1 MGECLPVRMGLVITS
16 KPFFSQVTFCGY
28 ADIGVLPPARQRG
41 VLASIHGKH
50 PISHRKHQYEKQ
62 EVFAMKL
69 NSLNA
74 KMMSI
79 IVLVVISYVL
89 ILWVMNSQASKM
101 QRDLAVDYAAEL
113 AQHEGFKVKAQL
125 ETAMSASRTLAQ
137 ALAGLRKVN
146 PDRAVADAVL
156 RQILADNPAFLA
168 VWSGWEPDAF
178 DGRDSDYRNAP
189 AHDATGRFLPYW
201 NRGSGQLLVEPLVDY
216 DTPGAGDY
224 YLLAKASRTETLI
237 EPYVYSVAGKDTL
250 ITTVVV
256 PIVENG
262 RFLGV
267 AGVDIALADYQA
279 EVSKIKPY
287 TTGYAS
293 LFSNTGIFV
302 GDARDARVG
311 TQVNDPEL
319 QTAISSG
326 KVLGR
331 YRFNDVLDTDTYEV
345 AVPVMVGTSTTPWSF
360 KVTVPIERMMATVI
374 AMRTT
379 AFIIGLISILVVA
392 AILLWCIRTWVINP
406 VNTARDAAQ
415 RLAEGDLRVVIA
427 VRGKDEIA
435 QLLTAMQTMSE
446 KLVTIITSIRSSAE
460 GLVQSSEQ
468 IGSTSQGLSQAATQ
482 QAATVEETS
491 ASVEEISAAVA
502 QNSDNARATDGI
514 ASSSA
519 TTAAQGGEAV
529 RATVIAMRQIA
540 EKIGLVDEIAYQ
552 TNLLALNA
560 AIEAG
565 RAGEHG
571 RGFAVVAAEV
581 RKLAQRSQEAAK
593 DIGTVAN
600 QSVVLAERAGSLL
613 DEMLPGIRKTAD
625 LVQEIS
631 AASSEQT
638 TGLDQIN
645 SAVSQIAQTTQVN
658 ASAAEELNATAEE
671 MSNQA
676 IQLQELM
683 EFFQIQQR

>member
-1 MGECLPVRMGLVITS
+1 
-16 KPFFSQVTFCGY
+16 
-28 ADIGVLPPARQRG
+28 
-41 VLASIHGKH
+41 
-50 PISHRKHQYEKQ
+50 
-62 EVFAMKL
+62 MKL
-69 NSLNA
+69 NSLNT

-79 IVLVVISYVL
+79 VVLVVLSYLL
-89 ILWVMNSQASKM
+89 ILWVMNGQASKM
-101 QRDLAVDYAAEL
+101 QRDLAIDYAAEL

-137 ALAGLRKVN
+137 ALVGLRKVN
-146 PDRAVADAVL
+146 PDRALADAVL
-156 RQILADNPAFLA
+156 RQILTDNPAFLA

-178 DGRDSDYRNAP
+178 DGRDRDYRNAP
-189 AHDATGRFLPYW
+189 AHDATGRYLPYW
-201 NRGSGQLLVEPLVDY
+201 NRGTGQALVEPLVDY

-224 YLLAKASRTETLI
+224 YLLAKSSRTETLI
-237 EPYVYSVAGKDTL
+237 EPYIYNVAGTDTL

-256 PIVENG
+256 PIMDNG

-267 AGVDIALADYQA
+267 AGVDIALLDYQA

-287 TTGYAS
+287 ETGYAS
-293 LFSNTGIFV
+293 LLSNTGIFV
-302 GDARDARVG
+302 GDARAERVG
-311 TQVNDPEL
+311 TQVNDADLEA
-319 QTAISSG
+319 AISAG
-326 KVLGR
+326 KVFGR
-331 YRFNDVLDTDTYEV
+331 YRFNDVLAAETYEV
-345 AVPVMVGTSTTPWSF
+345 AVPVNVGATTTPWSF
-360 KVTVPIERMMATVI
+360 KVTVPVARMMETVI

-379 AFIIGLISILVVA
+379 AIIIGLISSLVVA
-392 AILLWCIRTWVINP
+392 AILLWCIRTWVLNP
-406 VNTARDAAQ
+406 VNVARDAAL
-415 RLAEGDLRVVIA
+415 RLAGGDLRGTIV

-435 QLLTAMQTMSE
+435 QLLTAMQSMSE
-446 KLVTIITSIRSSAE
+446 KLVTIIASIRGSAE

-468 IGSTSQGLSQAATQ
+468 IGSTSQSLSQAATE

-491 ASVEEISAAVA
+491 ASVEQISAAVA
-502 QNSDNARATDGI
+502 QNSDNSRATDGI

-519 TTAAQGGEAV
+519 KTAAQGGEAV
-529 RATVIAMRQIA
+529 RETVLAMRQIA
-540 EKIGLVDEIAYQ
+540 DKIGLVDEIAYQ

-581 RKLAQRSQEAAK
+581 RKLAQRSQEASK
-593 DIGTVAN
+593 DIGTVAGR
-600 QSVVLAERAGSLL
+600 SVLLAERAGNLL

-631 AASSEQT
+631 AASSEQM
-638 TGLDQIN
+638 TGLNQIN
-645 SAVSQIAQTTQVN
+645 AAVSQIAQTTQVN

-676 IQLQELM
+676 IQLQEMM

>member
-1 MGECLPVRMGLVITS
+1 
-16 KPFFSQVTFCGY
+16 
-28 ADIGVLPPARQRG
+28 
-41 VLASIHGKH
+41 
-50 PISHRKHQYEKQ
+50 
-62 EVFAMKL
+62 MKL
-69 NSLNA
+69 NSLNT

-79 IVLVVISYVL
+79 VVLVVLSYLL
-89 ILWVMNSQASKM
+89 ILWVMNGQASKM
-101 QRDLAVDYAAEL
+101 QRDLAIDYAAEL

-137 ALAGLRKVN
+137 TLVGLRKVN
-146 PDRAVADAVL
+146 PDRALADAVL
-156 RQILADNPAFLA
+156 RQILTDNPAFLA

-178 DGRDSDYRNAP
+178 DGRDRDYRNAP
-189 AHDATGRFLPYW
+189 AHDATGRYLPYW
-201 NRGSGQLLVEPLVDY
+201 NRGTGQALVEPLVDY

-224 YLLAKASRTETLI
+224 YLLAKSSRTETLI
-237 EPYVYSVAGKDTL
+237 EPYIYNVAGKDTL

-256 PIVENG
+256 PIMDNG

-267 AGVDIALADYQA
+267 AGVDIALLDYQA

-287 TTGYAS
+287 ETGYAS
-293 LFSNTGIFV
+293 LLSNTGIFV
-302 GDARDARVG
+302 GDARAERVG
-311 TQVNDPEL
+311 TQVNDADLEA
-319 QTAISSG
+319 AISAG
-326 KVLGR
+326 KVFGR
-331 YRFNDVLDTDTYEV
+331 YRFNDVLAAETYEV
-345 AVPVMVGTSTTPWSF
+345 AVPVNVGATTTPWSF
-360 KVTVPIERMMATVI
+360 KVTVPVARMMETVI

-379 AFIIGLISILVVA
+379 AILIGMISSLVVA
-392 AILLWCIRTWVINP
+392 AILLWCIRTWVLNP
-406 VNTARDAAQ
+406 VNVARDAAL
-415 RLAEGDLRVVIA
+415 RLAGGDLRGTIV

-435 QLLTAMQTMSE
+435 QLLTAMQSMSE
-446 KLVTIITSIRSSAE
+446 KLVTIIASIRGSAE

-468 IGSTSQGLSQAATQ
+468 IGSTSQSLSQAATE

-491 ASVEEISAAVA
+491 ASVEQISAAVA
-502 QNSDNARATDGI
+502 QNSDNSRATDGI

-519 TTAAQGGEAV
+519 KTAAQGGEAV
-529 RATVIAMRQIA
+529 RETVLAMRQIA
-540 EKIGLVDEIAYQ
+540 DKIGLVDEIAYQ

-581 RKLAQRSQEAAK
+581 RKLAQRSQEASK
-593 DIGTVAN
+593 DIGTVAGR
-600 QSVVLAERAGSLL
+600 SVLLAERAGNLL

-631 AASSEQT
+631 AASSEQM
-638 TGLDQIN
+638 TGLNQIN
-645 SAVSQIAQTTQVN
+645 AAVSQIAQTTQVN

-676 IQLQELM
+676 IQLQEMM

>member
-1 MGECLPVRMGLVITS
+1 
-16 KPFFSQVTFCGY
+16 
-28 ADIGVLPPARQRG
+28 
-41 VLASIHGKH
+41 
-50 PISHRKHQYEKQ
+50 
-62 EVFAMKL
+62 MKL
-69 NSLNA
+69 NSLNT

-79 IVLVVISYVL
+79 VVLVVLSYLL
-89 ILWVMNSQASKM
+89 ILWVMNGQASKM
-101 QRDLAVDYAAEL
+101 QRDLAIDYAAEL

-137 ALAGLRKVN
+137 ALVGLRKVN
-146 PDRAVADAVL
+146 PDRALADAVL
-156 RQILADNPAFLA
+156 RQILTDNPAFLA

-178 DGRDSDYRNAP
+178 DGRDRDYRNAP
-189 AHDATGRFLPYW
+189 AHDATGRYLPYW
-201 NRGSGQLLVEPLVDY
+201 NRGTGQALVEPLVDY

-224 YLLAKASRTETLI
+224 YLLAKSSRTETLI
-237 EPYVYSVAGKDTL
+237 EPYIYNVAGKDTL

-256 PIVENG
+256 PIMDNG

-267 AGVDIALADYQA
+267 AGVDIALLDYQA

-287 TTGYAS
+287 ETGYAS
-293 LFSNTGIFV
+293 LLSNTGIFV
-302 GDARDARVG
+302 GDARAERVG
-311 TQVNDPEL
+311 TQVNDADLEA
-319 QTAISSG
+319 AISAG
-326 KVLGR
+326 KVFGR
-331 YRFNDVLDTDTYEV
+331 YRFNDVLAAETYEV
-345 AVPVMVGTSTTPWSF
+345 AVPVNVGTTTTPWSF
-360 KVTVPIERMMATVI
+360 KVTVPVARMMETVI

-379 AFIIGLISILVVA
+379 AIIIGLISSLVVA
-392 AILLWCIRTWVINP
+392 AILLWCIRTWVLNP
-406 VNTARDAAQ
+406 VNVARDAAL
-415 RLAEGDLRVVIA
+415 RLAEGDLRGTIV

-446 KLVTIITSIRSSAE
+446 KLVTIIANIRGSAE

-468 IGSTSQGLSQAATQ
+468 IGSTSQSLSQAATE

-491 ASVEEISAAVA
+491 ASVEQISAAVA
-502 QNSDNARATDGI
+502 QNSDNSRATDGI

-519 TTAAQGGEAV
+519 KTAAQGGEAV
-529 RATVIAMRQIA
+529 RETVLAMRQIA
-540 EKIGLVDEIAYQ
+540 DKIGLVDEIAYQ

-581 RKLAQRSQEAAK
+581 RKLAQRSQEASK
-593 DIGTVAN
+593 DIGTVAGR
-600 QSVVLAERAGSLL
+600 SVLLAERAGNLL

-631 AASSEQT
+631 AASSEQM
-638 TGLDQIN
+638 TGLNQIN
-645 SAVSQIAQTTQVN
+645 AAVSQIAQTTQVN

-676 IQLQELM
+676 IQLQEMM

>member
-1 MGECLPVRMGLVITS
+1 
-16 KPFFSQVTFCGY
+16 
-28 ADIGVLPPARQRG
+28 
-41 VLASIHGKH
+41 
-50 PISHRKHQYEKQ
+50 
-62 EVFAMKL
+62 MKL

-79 IVLVVISYVL
+79 IALVVISYVL

-101 QRDLAVDYAAEL
+101 QRDLAVTYAAEL
-113 AQHEGFKVKAQL
+113 AQHEALDVKNQL
-125 ETAMSASRTLAQ
+125 EAAMNASRTLAQ

-146 PDRAVADAVL
+146 PDRAIANALLREVL
-156 RQILADNPAFLA
+156 AQNPAFLG
-168 VWSGWEPDAF
+168 VWSGWERDAF
-178 DGRDSDYRNAP
+178 DRRDSDYRNAP
-189 AHDATGRFLPYW
+189 GHDASGRYVPYW
-201 NRGSGQLLVEPLVDY
+201 NRGSGQLIVEALVDY
-216 DTPGAGDY
+216 DVPGVGDFY
-224 YLLAKASRTETLI
+224 QLPKANRTETLI
-237 EPYVYSVAGKDTL
+237 EPYVYNVAGKDTL

-256 PIVENG
+256 PIIEAG
-262 RFLGV
+262 QFLGV
-267 AGVDIALADYQA
+267 AGVDIALSDYQA

-287 TTGYAS
+287 ETGYAS
-293 LFSNTGIFV
+293 LFSNRGVFV
-302 GDARDARVG
+302 GDARSERVG

-319 QTAISSG
+319 EAAISAG

-331 YRFNDVLDTDTYEV
+331 YRFNDVLNTDTYEV
-345 AVPVMVGTSTTPWSF
+345 SVPVIVGAATTPWSF
-360 KVTVPIERMMATVI
+360 KVTVPIARMMETVI

-379 AFIIGLISILVVA
+379 AIIIGLISILVVA
-392 AILLWCIRTWVINP
+392 AILIWCIRLWVLNP
-406 VNTARDAAQ
+406 IETARVAAL
-415 RLAEGDLRVVIA
+415 RLAGGDLRVTIK
-427 VRGKDEIA
+427 VRGEDEIA

-446 KLVTIITSIRSSAE
+446 KLVTIIASIRSSAE

-468 IGSTSQGLSQAATQ
+468 IGSTSQNLSQAATQ

-502 QNSDNARATDGI
+502 QNSDNARTTDGI

-519 TTAAQGGEAV
+519 RTAAQGGEAV
-529 RATVIAMRQIA
+529 RETVLAMRQIA
-540 EKIGLVDEIAYQ
+540 QKIGLVDEIAYQ

-593 DIGTVAN
+593 DIGTVAS
-600 QSVVLAERAGSLL
+600 QSVALAERAGSLL

-645 SAVSQIAQTTQVN
+645 AAVGQMAQTTQVN

-676 IQLQELM
+676 IQLQEMM